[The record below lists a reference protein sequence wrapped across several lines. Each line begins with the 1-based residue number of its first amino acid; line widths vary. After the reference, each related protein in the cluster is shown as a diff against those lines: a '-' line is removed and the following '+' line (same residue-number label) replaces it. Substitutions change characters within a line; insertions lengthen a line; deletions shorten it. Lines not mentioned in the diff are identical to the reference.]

1 MIILRT
7 RDRSMPNWIERLS
20 QAWPRPAAPEVKR
33 SATGPII
40 ALHMSGRPVWTPRNY
55 QALARE
61 GFSGNAVGYRCV
73 RMIAEAAASI
83 PWLLYE
89 GEAEISDHPI
99 LDLLMRPNPGMS
111 GQTMLET
118 FYGHV
123 QVAGNAYLEA
133 VNVGGTLRE
142 LHVLRPDRMKVVPGK
157 DGWPEAYEYSA
168 NGATVR
174 FDQQS
179 GDVVPPI
186 LHLRLFNPIDDHY
199 GLSPLEAAA
208 ASIDVHTAAA
218 AWNKA
223 LLDNAARPSGAL
235 VFSGAGG
242 EGNLSEDQF
251 DRLKRELQDSYQ
263 GKANAGRPLVL
274 EGGLDWKPL
283 SMSPKDMEHI
293 EAKHVAARE
302 IALAFGVPPMLLGIP
317 GDNTFANYA
326 EANRTFW
333 RQSVL
338 PLVGRTA
345 EALSQWLA
353 AGFGEPLR
361 LGYDVDRVEALTQ
374 EREALWA
381 RIEGSH
387 FLTVNEKRAA
397 VGYGP
402 VPGGDRLAGANA

>member
-1 MIILRT
+1 M
-7 RDRSMPNWIERLS
+7 RSWIETVRT
-20 QAWPRPAAPEVKR
+20 WRRPVAPEVKR

-40 ALHMSGRPVWTPRNY
+40 ALHMAGRPVWTPRNY

-118 FYGHV
+118 FYGHL

-157 DGWPEAYEYSA
+157 DGWPEGYEYSA

-174 FDQQS
+174 FDQQTS
-179 GDVVPPI
+179 EAVPPI
-186 LHLRLFNPIDDHY
+186 LHLRLFNPTDDHY

-208 ASIDVHTAAA
+208 ASIDVHNAAA

-251 DRLKRELQDSYQ
+251 DRLKRELEDSYQ

-283 SMSPKDMEHI
+283 SMSPRDMEHI

-353 AGFGEPLR
+353 PGFGGPLR
-361 LGYDVDRVEALTQ
+361 VGYDVDHVEALSQ

-381 RIEGSH
+381 RIESSR

-402 VPGGDRLAGANA
+402 VAGGDRLGDGGGSET

>member
-1 MIILRT
+1 MLNWLQTLRQGW
-7 RDRSMPNWIERLS
+7 RRG
-20 QAWPRPAAPEVKR
+20 AAPEVKR
-33 SATGPII
+33 SATGALI
-40 ALHMSGRPVWTPRNY
+40 ALHVAGRPVWTPRNY

-61 GFSGNAVGYRCV
+61 GFNGNAVGYRCV
-73 RMIAEAAASI
+73 RMIAEAAASV
-83 PWLLYE
+83 PWLLYVGE
-89 GEAEISDHPI
+89 GELSEHRL
-99 LDLLMRPNPGMS
+99 LDLLLRPNPGMS
-111 GQTMLET
+111 GQTMLES
-118 FYGHV
+118 FYGHL

-133 VNVGGTLRE
+133 VSVAGEVRE

-174 FDQQS
+174 FEQQ
-179 GDVVPPI
+179 GGEAVPPI
-186 LHLRLFNPIDDHY
+186 LHLRLFNPTDDHY

-208 ASIDVHTAAA
+208 ANIDIHNAAG

-235 VFSGAGG
+235 VYTGAGG
-242 EGNLSEDQF
+242 EANLSEDQF
-251 DRLKRELQDSYQ
+251 ERLKRELEDSYQ

-338 PLVGRTA
+338 PLVARTA
-345 EALSQWLA
+345 EALSHWLG
-353 AGFGEPLR
+353 AGFSEEVR
-361 LGYDVDRVEALTQ
+361 LGYDVDRIEALSQ
-374 EREALWA
+374 EREALWMRVEQA
-381 RIEGSH
+381 R

-402 VPGGDRLAGANA
+402 IAGGDRLGGGGVAEV

>member
-1 MIILRT
+1 MR
-7 RDRSMPNWIERLS
+7 NWLETLKRVWGS
-20 QAWPRPAAPEVKR
+20 GEAPEHKR
-33 SATGPII
+33 SATGPLI

-61 GFSGNAVGYRCV
+61 GCNGNAVGYRCV
-73 RMIAEAAASI
+73 RMIAEAAASV
-83 PWLLYE
+83 PWLLYD
-89 GEAEISDHPI
+89 GEREISVHPL
-99 LDLLMRPNPGMS
+99 LDLLMRPNPAQS
-111 GQTMLET
+111 GHTLFET
-118 FYGHV
+118 FYGHL

-133 VNVGGTLRE
+133 VNVAGEVRE

-157 DGWPEAYEYSA
+157 DGWPEGYEYCA
-168 NGATVR
+168 NGASVR
-174 FDQQS
+174 FEQQA
-179 GDVVPPI
+179 GDSVPPI
-186 LHLRLFNPIDDHY
+186 LHLRLFNPTDDHY

-208 ASIDVHTAAA
+208 ASIDIHNSAA
-218 AWNKA
+218 AWNKS

-235 VFSGAGG
+235 VYRGAGG
-242 EGNLSEDQF
+242 EENLSEDQF
-251 DRLKRELQDSYQ
+251 ERLKRELEESYQ
-263 GKANAGRPLVL
+263 GKSNAGRPLVL

-338 PLVGRTA
+338 PLVARTA
-345 EALSQWLA
+345 EALSQWLG
-353 AGFGEPLR
+353 AGFGEQLQ
-361 LGYDVDRVEALTQ
+361 LGYDVDRIEALSQ
-374 EREALWA
+374 EREALWSRVERA
-381 RIEGSH
+381 R

-402 VPGGDRLAGANA
+402 VPGGDRPGEGGVSAA